1 MNWDIQKNVDGI
13 NDYFWQSDY
22 LHINISESYLKSENK
37 IIYNGHL
44 MSYLGKSLVYKIR
57 CYAMFASFDGNTL
70 EEAKQKAYK
79 LTSEYIKSG
88 EYEFSKELQYDLNKL
103 I

>member
-1 MNWDIQKNVDGI
+1 MNWKIQKNVDGI
-13 NDYFWQSDY
+13 NGYFWSSDY
-22 LHINISESYLKSENK
+22 LHINISESYLKCEDK
-37 IIYNGHL
+37 TIYNGYL

-57 CYAMFASFDGNTL
+57 CYAIFASFDSDTL
-70 EEAKQKAYK
+70 EKAKQKAYK